1 MLEEGKNALNKSMG
15 TMNGLT
21 SNDLKNWDSWRD
33 WDIEDDIDIKFSRLD
48 KVMVQKEDWDKPYK
62 ATIQVYKD
70 DTYDVEMDPKGN
82 YRIPGQWISKVEVEY
97 IFPITQTGGGK
108 EEFGVKQEKEEK
120 VEREEGGK
128 VERDKYFWVFL
139 L

>member
-1 MLEEGKNALNKSMG
+1 MG

-62 ATIQVYKD
+62 ATIQSVYKN
-70 DTYDVEMDPKGN
+70 DTYDVEMDPNGN
-82 YRIPGQWISKVEVEY
+82 YRIPGQWINNVEVEY
-97 IFPITQTGGGK
+97 IFPITTD
-108 EEFGVKQEKEEK
+108 
-120 VEREEGGK
+120 R
-128 VERDKYFWVFL
+128 WW
-139 L
+139 